1 VAIVPTVTMMGLQL
15 ALLLQG
21 AVLTETTF
29 SWPGLGTLLLERI
42 QYLDY
47 PTVQGAVVVFVLIV
61 VFMNVAVDIINAL
74 LDPRVRRG
82 L

>member
-1 VAIVPTVTMMGLQL
+1 
-15 ALLLQG
+15 
-21 AVLTETTF
+21 
-29 SWPGLGTLLLERI
+29 
-42 QYLDY
+42 
-47 PTVQGAVVVFVLIV
+47 VFVLIV